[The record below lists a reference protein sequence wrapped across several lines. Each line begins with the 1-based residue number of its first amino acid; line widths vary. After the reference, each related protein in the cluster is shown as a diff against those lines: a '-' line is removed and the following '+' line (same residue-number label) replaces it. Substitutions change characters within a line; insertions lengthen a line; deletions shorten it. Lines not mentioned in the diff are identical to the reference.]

1 MLRII
6 TILNI
11 GIIPADLDNATYFEQ
26 NYFINP
32 FEVGFFMFFMFKSG
46 YSSSDKQLETV
57 SQWKGLKF
65 VYVALNGH
73 AHKSEVTH
81 P

>member
-1 MLRII
+1 ML
-6 TILNI
+6 
-11 GIIPADLDNATYFEQ
+11 
-26 NYFINP
+26 
-32 FEVGFFMFFMFKSG
+32 KSG
-46 YSSSDKQLETV
+46 YSSSNKQLETV

>member
-1 MLRII
+1 ML
-6 TILNI
+6 
-11 GIIPADLDNATYFEQ
+11 
-26 NYFINP
+26 
-32 FEVGFFMFFMFKSG
+32 KSG

-65 VYVALNGH
+65 VKCKYMFATCNEYIYM
-73 AHKSEVTH
+73 SMQTTI

>member
-11 GIIPADLDNATYFEQ
+11 GIIPAYLDNATYFEQ

-32 FEVGFFMFFMFKSG
+32 FEVGFGCFLCLKVGIVVAISNW
-46 YSSSDKQLETV
+46 KQFPNG
-57 SQWKGLKF
+57 KG
-65 VYVALNGH
+65 
-73 AHKSEVTH
+73 
-81 P
+81 